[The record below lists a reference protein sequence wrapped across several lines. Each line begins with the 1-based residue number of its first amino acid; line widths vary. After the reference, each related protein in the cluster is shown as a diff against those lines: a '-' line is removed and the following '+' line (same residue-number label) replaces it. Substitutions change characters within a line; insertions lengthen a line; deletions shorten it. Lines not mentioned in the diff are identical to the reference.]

1 MLGKTIRSKP
11 YNSHRDTSL
20 SPSSWEPPNQVN
32 CRWFKA
38 NLLLTGRIQ
47 FTFAT
52 IRHVSDPFIQL
63 QMHSISSNCQSTEKS
78 TTFKLM
84 KKIVV
89 EIVNKKALQI
99 LRDLED
105 VDLIKIHQSLP
116 KTSLVSEIRGTISKK
131 RAKDLDKQLKSLRRW
146 RTNS

>member
-1 MLGKTIRSKP
+1 
-11 YNSHRDTSL
+11 
-20 SPSSWEPPNQVN
+20 
-32 CRWFKA
+32 
-38 NLLLTGRIQ
+38 
-47 FTFAT
+47 
-52 IRHVSDPFIQL
+52 
-63 QMHSISSNCQSTEKS
+63 
-78 TTFKLM
+78 M